1 MATRIW
7 AQKNSTQWVHL
18 HHHLYC
24 QYRRQK
30 IPQLTQISYI
40 IYSSSIINHMSISY
54 IRSCSL
60 GAIQGVSRMVLS
72 PSLLATW
79 SSELNWTRSNSELF
93 GNIKF
98 WFFWQHQILNFFW
111 QHQILNFLA
120 TWSSEKSSSSSL
132 IILSVA
138 LSHKKLDPNC
148 NSEHWVI
155 ESWPTQFRFF
165 VIFEGATYIWIR
177 YYQRNYVFSKLT
189 PQ

>member
-1 MATRIW
+1 MLNDMFLDTCRNRNRNKNW
-7 AQKNSTQWVHL
+7 QK
-18 HHHLYC
+18 
-24 QYRRQK
+24 K
-30 IPQLTQISYI
+30 
-40 IYSSSIINHMSISY
+40 SSIINHISISY

-79 SSELNWTRSNSELF
+79 SSELNWTFSE
-93 GNIKF
+93 
-98 WFFWQHQILNFFW
+98 

-165 VIFEGATYIWIR
+165 VIFDGATYIWIH

-189 PQ
+189 SQ

>member
-1 MATRIW
+1 MVTRIW

-30 IPQLTQISYI
+30 IPPLTYISYI
-40 IYSSSIINHMSISY
+40 IIFIIFIICHKSY

-98 WFFWQHQILNFFW
+98 WT
-111 QHQILNFLA
+111 FLA
-120 TWSSEKSSSSSL
+120 TWKSELFGNMKFWKIVFILIDNPISCSLTKKSL
-132 IILSVA
+132 I
-138 LSHKKLDPNC
+138 
-148 NSEHWVI
+148 
-155 ESWPTQFRFF
+155 PTVTLNTVQL
-165 VIFEGATYIWIR
+165 IFEGATCIWIR

-189 PQ
+189 SQ